1 MIRLRVWVS
10 GVVDCGRG
18 VGEICRIAMVVLLK
32 KKEKEIVRIVV
43 VMVLDLMMSRV
54 DNLEW
59 GVDDAAA
66 AAA

>member
-32 KKEKEIVRIVV
+32 KEKEIVRIVV
-43 VMVLDLMMSRV
+43 VMVIELMMMSRV

-59 GVDDAAA
+59 GVDA
-66 AAA
+66 

>member
-18 VGEICRIAMVVLLK
+18 VGEICRIAAAMVVVVVLK
-32 KKEKEIVRIVV
+32 KEIVRIVV
-43 VMVLDLMMSRV
+43 VMVIELMMMSRV

-59 GVDDAAA
+59 GVDA
-66 AAA
+66 

>member
-1 MIRLRVWVS
+1 MIRLPVWVS

-18 VGEICRIAMVVLLK
+18 VGEICRIAMVVLL

-66 AAA
+66 AA